1 MLGIERTTGMNRV
14 AYILAALG
22 IVALSIRPLLSNA
35 RQSQG
40 KATETRIVLPTV
52 AQVGTGGQMQ
62 ITQFKRTRGKEGFY
76 KLGQDLNG
84 VWWLLDSKG
93 QPEFMNAVTTVQ
105 PYQKGRDNGGPEFVS
120 RDWAGTETPA
130 NLDSWAQATLSRI
143 REMGFKGLG
152 AWCNPVF
159 HNYDVPMTRD
169 LNVWTWEPSNSKRFY
184 SPDWSRV
191 AEQAIKSQVELL
203 KNNKNLVGYF
213 IDNELEWGDGFSGPG
228 VYFDF
233 QPANDPNRYQVI
245 QVIKT
250 LWPTVDKFNH
260 DWNVSLKN
268 FDELYAWE
276 RLPHEPQDAYT
287 RLLNAWVEHMAG
299 DYFKTTTG
307 LIHKYDPNHLILG
320 VRFRGYAPPEVVRA
334 SKNYTDAQSINYY
347 VGDARLDLDMFK
359 MMYEE
364 SGEQPIIISEYS
376 FHALDGRSGDRNT
389 VGFAA
394 QVLDQQ
400 ARAEGY
406 RLFTSRLA
414 RVPYIVSA
422 DWFQWMDEPPSGRLL
437 DGEDVNFGVV
447 DIDDRPYETLASA
460 IRETASELD
469 TLHQE
474 SYRDDGKDVWRES
487 FANKPVMHVP
497 YLNKP
502 ISINGELSDWAPQC
516 KLQGIRHS
524 QTIGLERSKLPLPNV
539 YMGWTEKGL
548 YIGME
553 VFDEDILSAP
563 AKGWW
568 WTRDCAEI
576 WINTRTPAPDQIT
589 YSKNS
594 HSFFFV
600 PNAFPDA
607 DGSTG
612 VVGQWH
618 RAGDALT
625 DSLIPHPLIKQA
637 VRIRPDR
644 YVVEMFIPKE
654 AMYEWDP
661 HQPMAMNIHVKNFQH
676 ATEYYWSAPK
686 EAITQLRPNTW
697 GTMILDA
704 PNNSVAIS
712 KSN

>member
-1 MLGIERTTGMNRV
+1 MNRV

-22 IVALSIRPLLSNA
+22 IVALSIRPLLSSA
-35 RQSQG
+35 RQSPN
-40 KATETRIVLPTV
+40 RIAPDRVVVLPTS
-52 AQVGTGGQMQ
+52 GQSGPSDTLHV
-62 ITQFKRTRGKEGFY
+62 TQFKKVRGQDGFWR
-76 KLGQDLNG
+76 LGQDLNG
-84 VWWLLDSKG
+84 VWWMLDPTG
-93 QPEFMNAVTTVQ
+93 QPEFINAVTTVQ
-105 PYQKGRDNGGPEFVS
+105 PFQKGRDAEGPEFVS
-120 RDWAGTETPA
+120 RDYNGQDGQP
-130 NLDSWAQATLSRI
+130 NLDAWAKATLTRVK
-143 REMGFKGLG
+143 EMGFKGLG
-152 AWCNPVF
+152 AWCNPIF
-159 HNYDVPMTRD
+159 HSCDVPMTRD
-169 LNVWTWEPSNSKRFY
+169 LNVWTWQPSSSKRFY
-184 SPDWSRV
+184 SPNWATV
-191 AEQAIKSQVELL
+191 AEQAIKTQVELL
-203 KNNKNLVGYF
+203 KDNKNLIGYF
-213 IDNELEWGDGFSGPG
+213 IDNELEWGDGFAGPG

-233 QPANDPNRYQVI
+233 RPSNDANRAQVI
-245 QVIKT
+245 SVIKQ
-250 LWPTVDKFNH
+250 LWPTADDFNR
-260 DWNVSLKN
+260 DWGLQVKSL
-268 FDELYAWE
+268 DELYAWE
-276 RLPHEPQDAYT
+276 RLPHDPQAAYT
-287 RLLNAWVEHMAG
+287 HLFNAWIEHLAT
-299 DYFKTTTG
+299 DYFKTTTT

-334 SKNYTDAQSINYY
+334 SKGYTDAQSINYY
-347 VGDARLDLDMFK
+347 VGDARLDYDMFK
-359 MMYEE
+359 MMYDA

-422 DWFQWMDEPPSGRLL
+422 DWFQWMDEPPSGRTL
-437 DGEDVNFGVV
+437 DGEDVNFGMV
-447 DIDDRPYETLASA
+447 DIDDRPYESLASA
-460 IRETASELD
+460 VRETAGELNG
-469 TLHQE
+469 LHLD
-474 SYRDDGKDVWRES
+474 SYSDDGKDVWRES
-487 FANKPVMHVP
+487 FANKPVVHVP
-497 YLNKP
+497 YLTKLV
-502 ISINGELSDWAPQC
+502 SLNGELSDWAPQC
-516 KLQGIRHS
+516 KLQGIHRS

-539 YMGWTEKGL
+539 YLGWTEKGL
-548 YIGME
+548 YVGME
-553 VFDEDILSAP
+553 VFDDDILSAP

-576 WINTRTPAPDQIT
+576 WINTRTPLPDQIT
-589 YSKNS
+589 YSKDT

-600 PNAFPDA
+600 PNPFPDN

-618 RAGDALT
+618 RAGDALA
-625 DSLIPHPLIKQA
+625 DSLIPHPLIKSA

-644 YVVEMFIPKE
+644 YVLEMFIPKE

-712 KSN
+712 ARK

>member
-1 MLGIERTTGMNRV
+1 MNRV

-22 IVALSIRPLLSNA
+22 LVALLVRPLLSSATQSPPKNA
-35 RQSQG
+35 N
-40 KATETRIVLPTV
+40 TRIVILPTTS
-52 AQVGTGGQMQ
+52 ATGNLN
-62 ITQFKRTRGKEGFY
+62 IKNATKSVQFTKIRGKEGFWR
-76 KLGQDLNG
+76 LAHDANG
-84 VWWLLDSKG
+84 VWWMLDPMNA
-93 QPEFMNAVTTVQ
+93 PEFINAVTTVQ
-105 PYQKGRDNGGPEFVS
+105 PFQKGRDAEGPSYMS
-120 RDWAGTETPA
+120 RDFNGSENPTDLDAWAK
-130 NLDSWAQATLSRI
+130 ATLARI
-143 REMGFKGLG
+143 HETGFKGLG

-159 HNYDVPMTRD
+159 HNFDVPMTRD
-169 LNVWTWEPSNSKRFY
+169 LNVWTWQSGNSKRFY
-184 SPDWSRV
+184 TPEWVTV
-191 AEQAIKSQVELL
+191 AEQAIKTQVEQL

-213 IDNELEWGDGFSGPG
+213 IDNELDWGDGFSGPS

-233 QPANDPNRYQVI
+233 RPASDPNRYQVI

-250 LWPTVDKFNH
+250 LWPSTDAFNKE
-260 DWNVSLKN
+260 WGTKLTN
-268 FDELYAWE
+268 FDEMYAWE
-276 RLPHEPQDAYT
+276 RLPHDPQDAYT
-287 RLLNAWVEHMAG
+287 KLFNAWVEHLAT
-299 DYFKTTTG
+299 DYFKTTTT
-307 LIHKYDPNHLILG
+307 LIRQYDPNHLILG

-334 SKNYTDAQSINYY
+334 SKDYTDAQSLNYY
-347 VGDARLDLDMFK
+347 VSDARLDLDMFK
-359 MMYEE
+359 MMYDA
-364 SGEQPIIISEYS
+364 SGQQPIIISEYS
-376 FHALDGRSGDRNT
+376 FHALDGRSGNRNT

-422 DWFQWMDEPPSGRLL
+422 DWFQWMDEPPSGRTL

-447 DIDDRPYETLASA
+447 DIDDRPYESLADA
-460 IRETASELD
+460 VRDTAADLNS
-469 TLHQE
+469 LHLN
-474 SYRDDGKDVWRES
+474 SFKDDQKDVWRES
-487 FANKPVMHVP
+487 FAAKPVMHVP

-502 ISINGELSDWAPQC
+502 ISLNGELSDWAPQC
-516 KLQGIRHS
+516 KVQGIRHG
-524 QTIGLERSKLPLPNV
+524 QTIGLERSKIPLPNV

-548 YIGME
+548 FVGME

-568 WTRDCAEI
+568 WTRDCVEL
-576 WINTRTPAPDQIT
+576 WINTRPPAPDQIS

-600 PNAFPDA
+600 PNPFPDN

-618 RAGDALT
+618 RSGDALL
-625 DSLIPHPLIKQA
+625 DALIPHPLIKDA

-654 AMYEWDP
+654 ALYEWDP
-661 HQPMAMNIHVKNFQH
+661 KQPMAMNLHVKNFQH

-686 EAITQLRPNTW
+686 EAMTQLRPNTW
-697 GTMILDA
+697 GALVLDPA
-704 PNNSVAIS
+704 NKSVAIS
-712 KSN
+712 GKR